1 MFFSI
6 ALTKA
11 MLTLYSHKIL
21 IQTFH
26 TIDLHPQETLLHS
39 LAELLW
45 VGWVSSIPHLH
56 IWKILFITLT
66 FVHSIWDCVTLLEF
80 YARSNCRISKQFHFG
95 ERLPSIKVLFW
106 SNKIDWKLS
115 TFVAGNGKTF
125 VKFPFW
131 SRFPPEVHKVSL
143 VRMRCCWGSPFWSFI
158 LLHGL
163 WSAFELG
170 NTGTL
175 T

>member
-1 MFFSI
+1 MWVTYDRWELLSQKRGMKYILKKLQIYLLSKLAIVFLEIVLKLQCFFSI

-80 YARSNCRISKQFHFG
+80 YARSNCSISKQFHFG

-106 SNKIDWKLS
+106 SNKID
-115 TFVAGNGKTF
+115 
-125 VKFPFW
+125 
-131 SRFPPEVHKVSL
+131 
-143 VRMRCCWGSPFWSFI
+143 
-158 LLHGL
+158 
-163 WSAFELG
+163 
-170 NTGTL
+170 
-175 T
+175 